1 MPCLSKQRRGE
12 LQGKTMR
19 HRKSAEEMKNK
30 LGNGRTGVTGRF
42 SLEEA
47 GLSPSADELSSKTRA
62 HTSGAHCKQQGRRGE
77 ALVLPRLSQF

>member
-30 LGNGRTGVTGRF
+30 LGNGRTGVAGRF

-62 HTSGAHCKQQGRRGE
+62 HTSGAHCKQQGRHGG